1 MAQKKCPCKTKKYK
15 PKAYPK
21 ARPHPKTVKASSTA
35 SRLEQG
41 RIVTNAKGKAK

>member
-1 MAQKKCPCKTKKYK
+1 MAHKKCPCKTKKYI

-21 ARPHPKTVKASSTA
+21 ARPRPKTVKTS